1 MWQDIFAR
9 SNFFDF
15 IAIFPAI
22 HKRKFSQIKTTAN
35 IFPVK
40 IFFRGEIFFNLN
52 SLHKNTLLTNRICL
66 ITNCLFRSETAYN
79 EILLLRRVR
88 TPYYCLIIRT
98 CIART
103 HKKRKYYQCRVRDSL
118 KIEKLIPSKKNQSVL
133 MAKISFRKTQ
143 KIATSFPG
151 LFPLKN
157 KEWITKIAI
166 ISLLSSQTLFAWFLG
181 FFLRALS
188 NTDPWNEETNTCLHW
203 KQFLFALHKNYWSET
218 CSVII

>member
-22 HKRKFSQIKTTAN
+22 HKRKFPQIKTTAN

-118 KIEKLIPSKKNQSVL
+118 KIEKLIPSKKNQFVL
-133 MAKISFRKTQ
+133 MAKLVSAKHKKSQPPSQVF
-143 KIATSFPG
+143 FP
-151 LFPLKN
+151 
-157 KEWITKIAI
+157 
-166 ISLLSSQTLFAWFLG
+166 
-181 FFLRALS
+181 
-188 NTDPWNEETNTCLHW
+188 
-203 KQFLFALHKNYWSET
+203 
-218 CSVII
+218 